1 MRQVEIHS
9 PRTTLRTPIFL
20 LGQNSRGQ
28 WVVQDERHLRGGVF
42 LNRADALRFAM
53 FENGIQPR
61 AVVMVPGILELDME
75 AKNRAV
81 ASNPILGAEP
91 LLRPRF
97 A

>member
-42 LNRADALRFAM
+42 INRADALRFAM
-53 FENGIQPR
+53 FENPAAGR
-61 AVVMVPGILELDME
+61 RHGSWDSRTRHGG
-75 AKNRAV
+75 K
-81 ASNPILGAEP
+81 EP
-91 LLRPRF
+91 SRCL
-97 A
+97 